1 MKKERRM
8 GYFKNEQSIGYIL
21 QNLMTVAL
29 IVGVII
35 HLVKKKKNVG
45 KYQN

>member
-8 GYFKNEQSIGYIL
+8 GDFKNEQSIGYIL

-29 IVGVII
+29 IVGVMI
-35 HLVKKKKNVG
+35 HFVMR
-45 KYQN
+45 

>member
-29 IVGVII
+29 IVGLMI
-35 HLVKKKKNVG
+35 HFVMR
-45 KYQN
+45 